1 MMMMM
6 MMMMTTIQ
14 VVAGEVRVRVR
25 GLSGAV
31 SAAGYRL
38 SLTVEVSFC
47 PPPGLKPVDIGLGL
61 R

>member
-6 MMMMTTIQ
+6 MMMMIQ
-14 VVAGEVRVRVR
+14 AVAREVGVRGW